1 MAITLNEDSIVYLIL
16 LFSWAEYLWEQ
27 YLSLRQLKIYKT
39 NNTIPDDLKDM
50 LNEES
55 FKKAR
60 LYGIDKSQFKIA
72 KELYSIV
79 LTTIILYNK
88 WIYSAWQKSE
98 NIALIFNISPDR
110 EILVSCV
117 FMTFVT
123 IFNFF
128 VNMPFTIYGI
138 FVLEEKHGFNKQ
150 TVGFFVKDQ
159 MKSLLLSLV
168 ITLPI
173 ISVAIYIIMLGGKMF
188 VMWLWLFTTVATLF
202 LLTIYPSVIAPLFD
216 KFVPLPDGSLRK
228 GIESLASKLNFPL
241 SQIYIVEGSKRSAH
255 SNAYFSGLFGAKR
268 IVLFDTLL
276 EKYDEEKK
284 TTTGCLDDEIL
295 GILAHELGHW
305 SCSHIYKSIV
315 LTEVNLLLLFTAF
328 GLLFKYSTLYTALG
342 FPVGQEPIIIGLIV
356 VLQMILAPYNSILSY
371 FATALSR
378 KYEFEADNFAVSLN
392 YPNELRSALIKL
404 GKDNLDYPIYDKLY
418 SAWYHSHPT
427 LLHRIEN
434 IRHKVTNKDKIH

>member
-1 MAITLNEDSIVYLIL
+1 MIIDENLLLFLIL
-16 LFSWAEYLWEQ
+16 IFSWAEYLWEL

-39 NNTIPDDLKDM
+39 NQTIPEDLKDM

-60 LYGIDKSQFKIA
+60 LYGTDKSQFKIV
-72 KELYSIV
+72 KEFYSIS
-79 LTTIILYNK
+79 LTSIILYNR
-88 WIYSAWQKSE
+88 WISVAWQKSE
-98 NIALIFNISPDR
+98 NIAAVLNINADQ
-110 EILVSCV
+110 EIIISCI

-123 IFNFF
+123 LFNFV
-128 VNMPFTIYGI
+128 VNMPFTIYGT

-150 TVGFFVKDQ
+150 TVGFFIKDQ
-159 MKSLLLSLV
+159 IKSLVLSLV

-173 ISVAIYIIMLGGKMF
+173 VSVAICIILLGGNMF
-188 VMWLWLFTTVATLF
+188 VVWLWLFTTVATLI

-216 KFVPLPDGSLRK
+216 KFQPLSDGSLRK
-228 GIESLASKLNFPL
+228 GIENLASRLNFPL
-241 SQIYIVEGSKRSAH
+241 SQVYIVEGSKRSAH

-276 EKYDEEKK
+276 QKHDEVKNV
-284 TTTGCLDDEIL
+284 TTGCNENEIL
-295 GILAHELGHW
+295 GVLAHELGHW
-305 SCSHIYKSIV
+305 KCSHIYKSIA
-315 LTEVNLLLLFTAF
+315 LTEVNLLLLFSAF
-328 GLLFKYSTLYTALG
+328 GFLFKNSLLYTTLG
-342 FPVGQEPIIIGLIV
+342 FPPGQEPVIIGLIV
-356 VLQMILAPYNSILSY
+356 VLQLILAPYNSLLSF

-378 KYEFEADNFAVSLN
+378 KFEFEADNFAVSLN
-392 YPNELRSALIKL
+392 YPMELRSALIKL

-434 IRHKVTNKDKIH
+434 IKSQTTGAKID

>member
-1 MAITLNEDSIVYLIL
+1 MMAIDEGIIIFLIL
-16 LFSWAEYLWEQ
+16 LFSWGEYLWEL
-27 YLSLRQLKIYKT
+27 YLSLRQLKIYQT
-39 NNTIPDDLKDM
+39 NNTIPNDLKEM

-60 LYGIDKSQFKIA
+60 LYGIDKSRFKIV
-72 KELYSIV
+72 KEFYSIA
-79 LTTIILYNK
+79 LTTIILYNR
-88 WIYSAWQKSE
+88 WIYVAWNKSE
-98 NIALIFNISPDR
+98 NIAAIFNIAPDR
-110 EILVSCV
+110 EILISCV
-117 FMTFVT
+117 FMSFVT
-123 IFNFF
+123 LFNFI

-150 TVGFFVKDQ
+150 TVGFFIKDQ
-159 MKSLLLSLV
+159 VKSLLLSLV

-173 ISVAIYIIMLGGKMF
+173 ISVAIYIIMLGGNMF
-188 VMWLWLFTTVATLF
+188 VVWLWLFTTVATLI
-202 LLTIYPSVIAPLFD
+202 LLTLYPTVIAPLFD
-216 KFVPLPDGSLRK
+216 KFVPLPDGSLRTS
-228 GIESLASKLNFPL
+228 IENLASKLHFPL

-284 TTTGCLDDEIL
+284 KTTGCTESEIL
-295 GILAHELGHW
+295 GVLAHELGHW
-305 SCSHIYKSIV
+305 SCSHIYKSIA
-315 LTEVNLLLLFTAF
+315 LTEVNLLLLFTGF
-328 GLLFKYSTLYTALG
+328 GLLFKYSMLYTSLG
-342 FPVGQEPIIIGLIV
+342 FPTSQEPIIIGLIV
-356 VLQMILAPYNSILSY
+356 VLQMVLAPYNSVLSY

-378 KYEFEADNFAVSLN
+378 KFEFEADNFAVSLN
-392 YPNELRSALIKL
+392 YPNELRSSLIKL

-434 IRHKVTNKDKIH
+434 IKNQSLDKKQD

>member
-1 MAITLNEDSIVYLIL
+1 MILDEGLLLLLIL
-16 LFSWAEYLWEQ
+16 IFSWVEYTWEL

-39 NNTIPDDLKDM
+39 NNTIPEDLKEM

-60 LYGIDKSQFKIA
+60 LYGIDKSQYKIV
-72 KELYSIV
+72 KEFYSIS
-79 LTTIILYNK
+79 LTSIILYNR
-88 WIYSAWQKSE
+88 WISAAWKKSE
-98 NIALIFNISPDR
+98 NIADVFGINPNQEIVISC
-110 EILVSCV
+110 I

-123 IFNFF
+123 LFNFV
-128 VNMPFTIYGI
+128 VNMPFAIYEI

-150 TVGFFVKDQ
+150 TIGFFIKDQ
-159 MKSLLLSLV
+159 LKSLILSLV

-173 ISVAIYIIMLGGKMF
+173 VSVAIYIIMLGGNMF
-188 VMWLWLFTTVATLF
+188 VVWLWLFTTVATLL

-216 KFVPLPDGSLRK
+216 KFVPLPDGTLRK
-228 GIESLASKLNFPL
+228 GIENLASKLKFPL
-241 SQIYIVEGSKRSAH
+241 SQVYIVEGSKRSAH

-276 EKYDEEKK
+276 EKHDDVKK
-284 TTTGCLDDEIL
+284 VTTGCSENEIL
-295 GILAHELGHW
+295 GVLAHELGHW
-305 SCSHIYKSIV
+305 KCSHIYKSIV

-328 GLLFKYSTLYTALG
+328 GLLFKYSLLYTSLG
-342 FPVGQEPIIIGLIV
+342 FPPGQEPVIIGLIV
-356 VLQMILAPYNSILSY
+356 VLQLILAPYNSLLSF

-392 YPNELRSALIKL
+392 YPIELRSALIKL

-418 SAWYHSHPT
+418 SSWYHSHPT

-434 IRHKVTNKDKIH
+434 IKIQLSKKKAD

>member
-1 MAITLNEDSIVYLIL
+1 MEINEDCIVYLIL
-16 LFSWAEYLWEQ
+16 LFSWVEYLWEL

-39 NNTIPDDLKDM
+39 NNTNPDDLKEM

-60 LYGIDKSQFKIA
+60 LYGIDKSQFRIV
-72 KELYSIV
+72 KELYSIL
-79 LTTIILYNK
+79 LTTAILYNR
-88 WIYSAWQKSE
+88 WIYSAWHKSE
-98 NIALIFNISPDR
+98 DIAAAFNISPDR
-110 EILVSCV
+110 EIIISCV

-123 IFNFF
+123 IFNFI

-150 TVGFFVKDQ
+150 TVGFFIKDQ
-159 MKSLLLSLV
+159 IKSLLLSLV

-173 ISVAIYIIMLGGKMF
+173 ISVAIYIIMLGGNMF
-188 VMWLWLFTTVATLF
+188 VMWLWLFTTVATLI
-202 LLTIYPSVIAPLFD
+202 LLTIYPSIIAPLFD
-216 KFVPLPDGSLRK
+216 KFVPLPDGTLRK
-228 GIESLASKLNFPL
+228 GIENLASRLDFPL

-284 TTTGCLDDEIL
+284 KTTGCTDSEIL
-295 GILAHELGHW
+295 GVLAHELGHW

-328 GLLFKYSTLYTALG
+328 GILFRYSTLYTALG
-342 FPVGQEPIIIGLIV
+342 FPTGQEPIIIGLIV

-378 KYEFEADNFAVSLN
+378 KFEFEADNFAVALD
-392 YPNELRSALIKL
+392 YPNELKSALIKL

-434 IRHKVTNKDKIH
+434 IKIQITNKKKD

>member
-1 MAITLNEDSIVYLIL
+1 MMAIDEGIIIFLIL
-16 LFSWAEYLWEQ
+16 LFSWGEYLWEL
-27 YLSLRQLKIYKT
+27 YLSLRQLKIYQT
-39 NNTIPDDLKDM
+39 NNTIPNDLKEM

-60 LYGIDKSQFKIA
+60 LYGIDKSRFKIV
-72 KELYSIV
+72 KEFYSIA
-79 LTTIILYNK
+79 LTTIILYNR
-88 WIYSAWQKSE
+88 WIYVAWNKSE
-98 NIALIFNISPDR
+98 NIAAIFNIAPDR
-110 EILVSCV
+110 EILISCV
-117 FMTFVT
+117 FMSFVT
-123 IFNFF
+123 LFNFI

-150 TVGFFVKDQ
+150 TVGFFIKDQ
-159 MKSLLLSLV
+159 VKSLLLSLV

-173 ISVAIYIIMLGGKMF
+173 ISVAIYIIMLGGNMF
-188 VMWLWLFTTVATLF
+188 VVWLWLFTTVATLI
-202 LLTIYPSVIAPLFD
+202 LLTLYPTVIAPLFD
-216 KFVPLPDGSLRK
+216 KFVPLPDGSLRTS
-228 GIESLASKLNFPL
+228 IENLASKLHFPL

-284 TTTGCLDDEIL
+284 KTTGCTESEIL
-295 GILAHELGHW
+295 GVLAHELGHW
-305 SCSHIYKSIV
+305 SCSHIYKSIA
-315 LTEVNLLLLFTAF
+315 LTEVNLLLLFTGF
-328 GLLFKYSTLYTALG
+328 GLLFKYSMLYTSLG
-342 FPVGQEPIIIGLIV
+342 FPTGQEPIIIGLIV
-356 VLQMILAPYNSILSY
+356 VLQMVLAPYNSVLSY

-378 KYEFEADNFAVSLN
+378 KFEFEADNFAVSLN
-392 YPNELRSALIKL
+392 YPNELRSSLIKL

-434 IRHKVTNKDKIH
+434 IKNQSLDKKQD